1 VELIQLKENV
11 IRGVSVI
18 GIRDQIEVSN
28 NTFFDVIECFGSDQ
42 GAKSQSVKIVGN
54 LAIQCDMFATGISP
68 ADGGNS
74 FAFNKSD
81 LPAVEPRLA
90 ATVKSL
96 AFVSTDAAHPEFMR
110 PMADAQLK
118 IPATP
123 DDAGALPPQQPT
135 PDTPNAA
142 GNL

>member
-1 VELIQLKENV
+1 MSLNV
-11 IRGVSVI
+11 SDPIKVRSHSLLRSWATWPSSVI
-18 GIRDQIEVSN
+18 CLRRGFPLLTAKLVRIQQIR
-28 NTFFDVIECFGSDQ
+28 
-42 GAKSQSVKIVGN
+42 
-54 LAIQCDMFATGISP
+54 FACG
-68 ADGGNS
+68 
-74 FAFNKSD
+74 K
-81 LPAVEPRLA
+81 PRLA

-123 DDAGALPPQQPT
+123 DYAGALPPQQPT